1 MTLLIIFTI
10 TEKIFLCSLIVLGHK
25 KKEERSAPFFLAYTA
40 KISLFYRP
48 AKCQKVFEK
57 YYLRKTAGAR
67 RPDKGRLHKKML
79 FHIRKHEK
87 NE

>member
-10 TEKIFLCSLIVLGHK
+10 KGKIFLCSLIVLGHK

-40 KISLFYRP
+40 KISLFCRP
-48 AKCQKVFEK
+48 TKSQKVFEK
-57 YYLRKTAGAR
+57 YYLRKTASPR
-67 RPDKGRLHKKML
+67 RPYKGRLRKKML